1 MITVFFSQVMW
12 LLLCNSYRNT
22 HNIQRESHKKCT
34 RRRAELKTHKLFV
47 SVFAP
52 NELGE
57 KSNQHVH
64 LGDTNMEEEGSRICA
79 LHTWTVIKV
88 QQVLKPLL
96 YHIRMWG
103 PSPRSCIYF
112 CLLVCWLETLM
123 VLFIVQPLLYFL
135 SLSVRLC
142 LFTISYSLISL
153 TEVRSEER
161 GMLERAGVVQ
171 SFTVG
176 VAPIVVVISS
186 VCTFTLHMAL
196 GYDLT
201 AAEVFKYGN
210 LYSPYSLHFSIWI
223 HLPSLETPL
232 LCWC

>member
-1 MITVFFSQVMW
+1 
-12 LLLCNSYRNT
+12 
-22 HNIQRESHKKCT
+22 
-34 RRRAELKTHKLFV
+34 
-47 SVFAP
+47 
-52 NELGE
+52 
-57 KSNQHVH
+57 
-64 LGDTNMEEEGSRICA
+64 MEEEGGRIWA

-96 YHIRMWG
+96 YHVWMW
-103 PSPRSCIYF
+103 SPCAPPCIYF
-112 CLLVCWLETLM
+112 CPLACWLGALM
-123 VLFIVQPLLYFL
+123 VFTWRTLWESLNPYFL
-135 SLSVRLC
+135 FSLFLSIFAFLSSLS
-142 LFTISYSLISL
+142 FALISS

-171 SFTVG
+171 SLTVG

-210 LYSPYSLHFSIWI
+210 LYSPCSLHVSTLDSSAFVGNMLII
-223 HLPSLETPL
+223 C
-232 LCWC
+232 LC